1 MSRRHARCHGLAA
14 TRGQRGGG
22 RGTAH
27 GSGACV
33 GRDNG
38 SGSSSS
44 GSSSGS
50 SGGGVGSSST
60 SGGND
65 RKAGAAAARRYAPSL
80 PPPPTPR
87 PPTVGTSARSA
98 TRSARPPPPLSPRP
112 PQPPPPPAVL
122 PGGGVRVRPTGTAG
136 VPINKGLRAGGAQ
149 RQWPLRRGCRRRRRC
164 RCRVMRPPPLP
175 APRPSVAL
183 SRLRPQAMRRGRRAA
198 LASLA
203 GRVCTA
209 AAARPV
215 GEPAAGREGEP
226 GRGPRVWGLRPVVG
240 DAP

>member
-1 MSRRHARCHGLAA
+1 MAWRQHEA
-14 TRGQRGGG
+14 
-22 RGTAH
+22 
-27 GSGACV
+27 SGAA
-33 GRDNG
+33 
-38 SGSSSS
+38 
-44 GSSSGS
+44 
-50 SGGGVGSSST
+50 GGALLTGAALVWVAT
-60 SGGND
+60 T
-65 RKAGAAAARRYAPSL
+65 AAAAAAAAVAAAAAAAASAAAAPAAAMTARPGQRPRGAMPPLS
-80 PPPPTPR
+80 PPPPPLGLR
-87 PPTVGTSARSA
+87 
-98 TRSARPPPPLSPRP
+98 RSARPQGALPGPHDHRRLCRRGRPSRRLPPPYCR
-112 PQPPPPPAVL
+112 
-122 PGGGVRVRPTGTAG
+122 GGGVRVRPTGTAG

>member
-80 PPPPTPR
+80 PPPPPLGLR
-87 PPTVGTSARSA
+87 
-98 TRSARPPPPLSPRP
+98 RSARPQGALPGPHDHRRLCRRGRPSRRLPPPYCR
-112 PQPPPPPAVL
+112 
-122 PGGGVRVRPTGTAG
+122 GGGVRVRPTGTAG